1 MEPVVGVD
9 TGGTFTDFVVLDA
22 EGLRIH
28 KVPSTP
34 QDPSAAVE
42 QGFRDLGL
50 PDKVLVIHGTTVGTN
65 ALLERR
71 GGRIVLLTTA
81 GFEDVLSIGRQTRE
95 RLYDLF
101 YRRPPDL
108 VPPERRIGVRE
119 RIGPDGTI
127 VIPLTADEVERV
139 RRRVRSHDPEAV
151 AVVFLF
157 SYVNSSHEQ
166 VVRAGLA
173 DLGVPVFL
181 SSEVF
186 PEYREYERTV
196 VTVLNAYL
204 APVMQGYLRR
214 LQAWVG
220 GRLWVMT
227 STGGTVPAER
237 AVREPIQTLLSGPA
251 AGVLGAWF
259 LARRAGFD
267 RLITLDM
274 GGTSTDV
281 SLIDGDVTVTR
292 DVDLGGLPIRVP
304 MIDVQSI
311 GAGGGSIVWVD
322 AGGALRVGPQSAGAD
337 PGPVCYGRG
346 GQEVTVTDAHLFLGR
361 IHPSLFLAGRM
372 RLYPE
377 LAEAALRRMAA
388 HLSLSPEALAEGIVE
403 VANAG
408 MERALRVVSV
418 ERGYDPRDFVLF
430 AFGGAGGLH
439 ACTLAARL
447 GIRTVVN
454 PPHAGIVSALGAL
467 VAEPIWTH
475 SQSLLVREDEV
486 DDAVL
491 RQVVGR
497 LVEQGVAVL
506 RREAV
511 LTEGVRVTPFLQ
523 MRYLG
528 QSYELLV
535 PFRGD
540 LQATLAVFQEM
551 HRQRYGFE
559 RVDRPR
565 EVVGV
570 HVRLTVPAA
579 QPEVPTLPWDPDS
592 ERVARLGETSLVH
605 EGHRHRVR
613 LYDRSAL
620 RAGAVL
626 EGPAVVFEATATFFL
641 PPNWK
646 ARVDPSGH
654 LIARPV

>member
-22 EGLRIH
+22 QGLRIY

-34 QDPSAAVE
+34 EDPSAAVE
-42 QGFRDLGL
+42 QGLQDLGL
-50 PDKVLVIHGTTVGTN
+50 KDRATLLHGTTVGTN

-71 GGRIVLLTTA
+71 GGRVVLLTTA
-81 GFEDVLSIGRQTRE
+81 GFEDVLRIGRQTRE

-119 RIGPDGTI
+119 RTGPDGT
-127 VIPLTADEVERV
+127 VVTPLTADEVERV
-139 RRRVRSHDPEAV
+139 RRLVQAHDPEAV

-157 SYVNSSHEQ
+157 SYVNPAHEQ
-166 VVRAGLA
+166 AIRAGLE
-173 DLGVPVFL
+173 DLGVPIFL

-214 LQAWVG
+214 LQARVG
-220 GRLWVMT
+220 GHLRVMT

-251 AGVLGAWF
+251 AGVLGARF

-281 SLIDGDVTVTR
+281 SLIDGDVTVTQ
-292 DVDLGGLPIRVP
+292 DVSLGGLPIGIP
-304 MIDVQSI
+304 MIDVRSI
-311 GAGGGSIVWVD
+311 GAGGGSIAWVD
-322 AGGALRVGPQSAGAD
+322 TGGALRVGPQSAGAD

-346 GQEVTVTDAHLFLGR
+346 GREVTVTDAHLWLGR
-361 IHPSLFLAGRM
+361 IHPAFFRAGRM
-372 RLYPE
+372 RLYPD
-377 LAEAALRRMAA
+377 LTEAALRRMAIRLG
-388 HLSLSPEALAEGIVE
+388 LSSEALAEGIVE
-403 VANAG
+403 VANAS
-408 MERALRVVSV
+408 MERALRVISV

-447 GIRTVVN
+447 GIQTVVS
-454 PPHAGIVSALGAL
+454 PPHAGIVSALGTL
-467 VAEPIWTH
+467 VAEPIWTY
-475 SQSLLVREDEV
+475 SRSLLVREDEV

-491 RQVVGR
+491 QQVVRR
-497 LVEQGVAVL
+497 LVEQGMAVL
-506 RREAV
+506 RQESIPA
-511 LTEGVRVTPFLQ
+511 EDVRVTCFLQ
-523 MRYLG
+523 VRYLG

-535 PFRGD
+535 PFGGD
-540 LQATLAVFQEM
+540 LRVALAAFQEM
-551 HRQRYGFE
+551 HRRRYGFE
-559 RVDRPR
+559 RTDRPR

-570 HVRLTVPAA
+570 HVRLTAPAA
-579 QPEVPTLPWDPDS
+579 RPEVPTLPWDPAS
-592 ERVARLGETSLVH
+592 EQAARLGETLLVH

-620 RAGAVL
+620 RAGAAL
-626 EGPAVVFEATATFFL
+626 EGPAAVFDATATFFL
-641 PPNWK
+641 PPSWT
-646 ARVDPSGH
+646 ARVDTSGH
-654 LIARPV
+654 LIASPA

>member
-1 MEPVVGVD
+1 MDPVVGVD

-22 EGLRIH
+22 GGLRIH

-34 QDPSAAVE
+34 LDPSAAVE
-42 QGFRDLGL
+42 QGLQDLGL
-50 PDKVLVIHGTTVGTN
+50 LGKAALVHGTTVGTN
-65 ALLERR
+65 ALLERK
-71 GGRIVLLTTA
+71 GGRVVLLTTA
-81 GFEDVLSIGRQTRE
+81 GFEDVLHIGRQTRE

-108 VPPERRIGVRE
+108 VPPERRVGVRE
-119 RIGPDGTI
+119 RIGPDGSVVT
-127 VIPLTADEVERV
+127 PLTADEVERV
-139 RRRVRSHDPEAV
+139 RRLVGAQGPEAV

-157 SYVNSSHEQ
+157 SYENPVHERA
-166 VVRAGLA
+166 VRDALA
-173 DLGVPVFL
+173 DLGVPIFL

-204 APVMQGYLRR
+204 APVMEGYLRR
-214 LQAWVG
+214 LQARVG
-220 GRLWVMT
+220 ERLRVMT

-237 AVREPIQTLLSGPA
+237 AVQEPIQTLLSGPA
-251 AGVLGAWF
+251 AGVLGAQF

-281 SLIDGDVTVTR
+281 SLVDGDVTVSR
-292 DVDLGGLPIRVP
+292 DVRLGGLPVGVP
-304 MIDVQSI
+304 MIDVRSI
-311 GAGGGSIVWVD
+311 GAGGGSIAWVD

-346 GQEVTVTDAHLFLGR
+346 GREVTVTDAHLFLGR
-361 IHPSLFLAGRM
+361 LHPSFFLGGRM
-372 RLYPE
+372 RLYPGP
-377 LAEAALRRMAA
+377 AEAALRRMAA
-388 HLSLSPEALAEGIVE
+388 RLSLTPEALAEGIVE

-447 GIRTVVN
+447 GIGTVVS

-467 VAEPIWTH
+467 VAEPIWTYG
-475 SQSLLVREDEV
+475 QSLLVREDEV
-486 DDAVL
+486 DEAVL
-491 RQVVGR
+491 RQAVAR
-497 LVEQGVAVL
+497 LVERGMAVL
-506 RREAV
+506 RRESV
-511 LTEGVRVTPFLQ
+511 PTEAVRVTSFLQ
-523 MRYLG
+523 VRYLG

-535 PFRGD
+535 PFGGD
-540 LQATLAVFQEM
+540 LGATLAAFQEM
-551 HRQRYGFE
+551 HRRRYGFE
-559 RVDRPR
+559 RTDRLR

-570 HVRLTVPAA
+570 HVRLTVPGTP
-579 QPEVPTLPWDPDS
+579 PEIPTLPWDSAS
-592 ERVARLGETSLVH
+592 ERAARLGEAPLIH
-605 EGHRHRVR
+605 EGRSHRLR

-626 EGPAVVFEATATFFL
+626 RGPAAVFDTTATFFL
-641 PPNWK
+641 PPGWT
-646 ARVDPSGH
+646 ARVDPTGH
-654 LIARPV
+654 LIARPA